1 MKRGEK
7 AITTHTDSMKEECYD
22 ILLTQSLSVTTF
34 SFSTMEFD
42 RAYKALSNGTFV
54 E

>member
-1 MKRGEK
+1 MS
-7 AITTHTDSMKEECYD
+7 ANNVFADPLKEECYD
-22 ILLTQSLSVTTF
+22 ILLTQLLSVTTHF
-34 SFSTMEFD
+34 LTMEFD